1 MHQTESEAHDVI
13 ARYLSGRLSDSE
25 TARFEDWWARNP
37 DAIHDIDRVARLQ
50 DGLHGLRERGE
61 LQPLLRRSWWTGTLR
76 IMAMAA
82 SIAALGF
89 ATWLWQADAGVT
101 PPRIAALPV
110 GFDELAR
117 RTPATAQYFMT
128 LRSRDNAST
137 VVLPAIPAAL
147 HWRLLPDQTAVDG
160 NYRVTLAAGDAQDGA
175 AVIKTVDAAP
185 DGFVDIYVDSRS
197 LRSGRY
203 WLGIEAATMAPG
215 SNPVSRFAVDVVAAM
230 PAP

>member
-37 DAIHDIDRVARLQ
+37 DAIQDIDRVARLQ
-50 DGLHGLRERGE
+50 EGLRGLRERGE

-82 SIAALGF
+82 SLGVLGL

-110 GFDELAR
+110 SFDELAR

-128 LRSRDNAST
+128 LRSRDSANT
-137 VVLPAIPAAL
+137 VALPAIPAAL
-147 HWRLLPDQTAVDG
+147 HWRLLPDQAAADG
-160 NYRVTLAAGDAQDGA
+160 SYRITLASADDQGA
-175 AVIKTVDAAP
+175 VAVVQTVGAAP

-197 LRSGRY
+197 LRGGRY
-203 WLGIEAATMAPG
+203 WLGIEPAAASPG
-215 SNPVSRFAVDVVAAM
+215 SNPLGRFALDVVAAQS
-230 PAP
+230 AP